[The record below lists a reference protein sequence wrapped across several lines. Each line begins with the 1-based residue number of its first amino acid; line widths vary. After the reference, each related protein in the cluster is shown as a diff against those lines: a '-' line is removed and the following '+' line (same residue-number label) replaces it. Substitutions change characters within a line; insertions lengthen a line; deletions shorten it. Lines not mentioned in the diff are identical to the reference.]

1 MFPQKF
7 ILILTLTSL
16 THNYELDRNKAT
28 HFYIHQASSMSRI
41 ALALAKKINF
51 FLTRTLRHDIY
62 LRANNKSAQLL

>member
-28 HFYIHQASSMSRI
+28 HYYIHQASLMSRI
-41 ALALAKKINF
+41 ALALAKKNQ
-51 FLTRTLRHDIY
+51 Y
-62 LRANNKSAQLL
+62 LLDSYPTSRYIFAGK